1 MQQNLT
7 INEPKTTFKS
17 IISKS
22 FVKSKNLQIN
32 ANNTTKEQVQNNQI
46 NSPFKFN
53 FTEKSIIK
61 ENGDEN
67 DNNISNIFLNKNYEI
82 DNLDNEN
89 QFHSGRWTEEEHQKF
104 IDGILQYGNEWK
116 KVQQVIRTRSSTQA
130 RSHAQK
136 FFLKIKKIIQNN
148 NVNYNDKEKIVEII
162 ANNIYSNINEKRNS
176 LTKVQKEKLL
186 NVIFSNIKYDEKNTE
201 YNNDENEEI
210 GLEED
215 NLGYEKPKEK
225 NSDLLSKNFN
235 EDEII
240 SGNLENKKIGLKRKL
255 SRNFEMKDIDKI
267 FSIQKD
273 LSHRASMDFSISKL
287 SNTEEKRLNSFN
299 SLRNNSNQDNKN
311 FENNNLNNSNNNIQN
326 NFDNFDNKN
335 NKNNYIIHNYINVT
349 NNYMNNNYI
358 YNIYN
363 PDTFNN
369 IYNNNNINGIQ
380 DSFNINNDKNDSY
393 NNERNQ
399 NQNYYANWQNSNKF
413 NYNNSNSNSNLEKNI
428 SNVNGINRL
437 NNFNDYDNNN
447 NDPFKLEFG
456 IFPDKN
462 NNNENEHQF
471 SINEE
476 EFMKSSNNNE
486 DNGSIL

>member
-22 FVKSKNLQIN
+22 FGKSKNLQMN

-67 DNNISNIFLNKNYEI
+67 DNNVSNIFLNKNYEI
-82 DNLDNEN
+82 ENLDNEN

-148 NVNYNDKEKIVEII
+148 NVNYNDKEKIIEII
-162 ANNIYSNINEKRNS
+162 ANNIYTNINEKRNS
-176 LTKVQKEKLL
+176 LTKTQKEKLL

-225 NSDLLSKNFN
+225 NNDLLPKNFN
-235 EDEII
+235 GDEII

-255 SRNFEMKDIDKI
+255 SKNFEIKDMDKI

-299 SLRNNSNQDNKN
+299 CLRNNSNQDNKN
-311 FENNNLNNSNNNIQN
+311 LENNNLNNSNNNSQN
-326 NFDNFDNKN
+326 NFDNCDNKN

-349 NNYMNNNYI
+349 NNIMNNNYI

-369 IYNNNNINGIQ
+369 IYNNNINGIQ
-380 DSFNINNDKNDSY
+380 DPFIMNNDKNDSY

>member
-67 DNNISNIFLNKNYEI
+67 DNNISNIFLNKNDEI
-82 DNLDNEN
+82 ENLDNEN

-162 ANNIYSNINEKRNS
+162 ANNIYTNINKKRNS
-176 LTKVQKEKLL
+176 LTKAQKEKLL

-215 NLGYEKPKEK
+215 YLGYEKLKEK
-225 NSDLLSKNFN
+225 NNDLPKNFN
-235 EDEII
+235 GGEII

-255 SRNFEMKDIDKI
+255 SKNLEIKDIDKI

-369 IYNNNNINGIQ
+369 IYNNNINGIQ
-380 DSFNINNDKNDSY
+380 DSFNINYDKNDSY

-399 NQNYYANWQNSNKF
+399 NQNYYANWQSSNKF
-413 NYNNSNSNSNLEKNI
+413 NYNNSNSNLEKNI

>member
-22 FVKSKNLQIN
+22 FDKSKNLQIN

-67 DNNISNIFLNKNYEI
+67 DNNISNIFLNKNDEI
-82 DNLDNEN
+82 ENLDNEN

-162 ANNIYSNINEKRNS
+162 ANNIYTNINKKRNS
-176 LTKVQKEKLL
+176 LTKAQKEKLL

-215 NLGYEKPKEK
+215 YLGYEKLKEK
-225 NSDLLSKNFN
+225 NNDLPKNFN
-235 EDEII
+235 GGEII

-255 SRNFEMKDIDKI
+255 SKNLEIKDIDKI

-380 DSFNINNDKNDSY
+380 DSFNINYDKNDSY

-399 NQNYYANWQNSNKF
+399 NQNYYANWQSSNKF
-413 NYNNSNSNSNLEKNI
+413 NYNNSNSNLEKNI

>member
-1 MQQNLT
+1 MQQNFT
-7 INEPKTTFKS
+7 INEPKTSFKS
-17 IISKS
+17 IISKPLG
-22 FVKSKNLQIN
+22 KSKNLQIN
-32 ANNTTKEQVQNNQI
+32 ANNTTKEQVQNSLI
-46 NSPFKFN
+46 NNPFKSN
-53 FTEKSIIK
+53 FTEKNVIK
-61 ENGDEN
+61 ERGDEN
-67 DNNISNIFLNKNYEI
+67 DNNITNIFLNKNYEI
-82 DNLDNEN
+82 ENLDNEN
-89 QFHSGRWTEEEHQKF
+89 QFHTGRWTEEEHQKF

-116 KVQQVIRTRSSTQA
+116 KVQQLIRTRSSTQA

-148 NVNYNDKEKIVEII
+148 NVNSNDKEKIVEII
-162 ANNIYSNINEKRNS
+162 ANNIYTNNINEKRNS
-176 LTKVQKEKLL
+176 LTKAQKEKLL
-186 NVIFSNIKYDEKNTE
+186 NVIFSNIKYDEKNKE
-201 YNNDENEEI
+201 YNDEENEEI

-215 NLGYEKPKEK
+215 NLGYEKLKEK
-225 NSDLLSKNFN
+225 NNDLLPKNYN
-235 EDEII
+235 ADEII

-255 SRNFEMKDIDKI
+255 SKNFELKDMDKI

-287 SNTEEKRLNSFN
+287 SNTEDKRRNSFS
-299 SLRNNSNQDNKN
+299 SLRNNVNQDNKN
-311 FENNNLNNSNNNIQN
+311 CENNNLNNLNNNSQN

-369 IYNNNNINGIQ
+369 IINNNINGFQ
-380 DSFNINNDKNDSY
+380 DSFNINYDKNDSY
-393 NNERNQ
+393 NNEKNQ
-399 NQNYYANWQNSNKF
+399 NQNFNANWQYPNKLNYNSN
-413 NYNNSNSNSNLEKNI
+413 YNLDKNI
-428 SNVNGINRL
+428 SNFNGINKL

-476 EFMKSSNNNE
+476 EFTKSNNNNE

>member
-1 MQQNLT
+1 MQQNFT
-7 INEPKTTFKS
+7 INEPKTSFKS
-17 IISKS
+17 IISKPLG
-22 FVKSKNLQIN
+22 KAKNLQIN
-32 ANNTTKEQVQNNQI
+32 ANNTTKEQVQNSLI
-46 NSPFKFN
+46 NNPFKSN
-53 FTEKSIIK
+53 FTEKKVIK
-61 ENGDEN
+61 ERGDEN
-67 DNNISNIFLNKNYEI
+67 DNNITNIFLNKNYEI
-82 DNLDNEN
+82 ENLDNEN
-89 QFHSGRWTEEEHQKF
+89 QFHTGRWTEEEHQKF

-116 KVQQVIRTRSSTQA
+116 KVQQLIRTRSSTQA

-148 NVNYNDKEKIVEII
+148 NVNSNDKEKIVEII
-162 ANNIYSNINEKRNS
+162 ANNIYTNNINEKRNS
-176 LTKVQKEKLL
+176 LTKAQKEKLL
-186 NVIFSNIKYDEKNTE
+186 NVIFSNIKYDEKNKE
-201 YNNDENEEI
+201 YNDEENEEI

-215 NLGYEKPKEK
+215 NLGYEKLKEK
-225 NSDLLSKNFN
+225 NNDLLPKNYN
-235 EDEII
+235 ADEII

-255 SRNFEMKDIDKI
+255 SKNFELKDMDKI

-287 SNTEEKRLNSFN
+287 SNTEDKRRNSFS
-299 SLRNNSNQDNKN
+299 SLRNNVNQDNKN
-311 FENNNLNNSNNNIQN
+311 CENNNLNNLNNNSQN

-369 IYNNNNINGIQ
+369 IINNNINGFQ
-380 DSFNINNDKNDSY
+380 DSFNINYDKNDSY
-393 NNERNQ
+393 NNEKNQ
-399 NQNYYANWQNSNKF
+399 NQNFNANWQYPNKLNYNSN
-413 NYNNSNSNSNLEKNI
+413 YNFDKNI
-428 SNVNGINRL
+428 SNFNGVNKL

-476 EFMKSSNNNE
+476 EFTKSNNNNE

>member
-1 MQQNLT
+1 MQQNFS
-7 INEPKTTFKS
+7 INEQKTTFKS

-22 FVKSKNLQIN
+22 FGKSKNLQIN
-32 ANNTTKEQVQNNQI
+32 SNDTIKEQVQNNQK
-46 NSPFKFN
+46 NSPFKSN
-53 FTEKSIIK
+53 FTEKNIIK
-61 ENGDEN
+61 ESGDEN

-82 DNLDNEN
+82 ENFDNEK
-89 QFHSGRWTEEEHQKF
+89 QFHTGRWTEEEHQKF

-148 NVNYNDKEKIVEII
+148 NVNFNDKEKIVEII

-186 NVIFSNIKYDEKNTE
+186 NVIFSNIKYDEKNKE
-201 YNNDENEEI
+201 YNDEENEEI

-215 NLGYEKPKEK
+215 NLGYEKQKEK
-225 NSDLLSKNFN
+225 NNDLLPKNYHV
-235 EDEII
+235 DEII

-287 SNTEEKRLNSFN
+287 SNTEEKRYNSFN
-299 SLRNNSNQDNKN
+299 SLRNNINQDNKN
-311 FENNNLNNSNNNIQN
+311 FENNNLNNLNNNSQN
-326 NFDNFDNKN
+326 NSDNNFDNKN

-380 DSFNINNDKNDSY
+380 DSFNINYDKNDSY

-413 NYNNSNSNSNLEKNI
+413 NYNSNSNLEKNI
-428 SNVNGINRL
+428 SNINGINRL

>member
-22 FVKSKNLQIN
+22 FIKSKNLQIN

-46 NSPFKFN
+46 NNPFKFN

-162 ANNIYSNINEKRNS
+162 ANNIYTNINKKRNS
-176 LTKVQKEKLL
+176 LTKAQKEKLL

-215 NLGYEKPKEK
+215 NLGYEKQNDK
-225 NSDLLSKNFN
+225 NNDLLPKNFN
-235 EDEII
+235 GDEII
-240 SGNLENKKIGLKRKL
+240 SGKLDNKKIGLKRKL
-255 SRNFEMKDIDKI
+255 SKNFEIKELDKI

-299 SLRNNSNQDNKN
+299 SLRNNLNQDNKN

-363 PDTFNN
+363 PETFNN

-380 DSFNINNDKNDSY
+380 DSFNINYDKNDSY